1 MSSSG
6 LFIVGV
12 LVTLIVVAAV
22 APLVYAAVLD
32 GRESAS
38 ASAPRPPIRPATGTQ
53 LEPASE

>member
-32 GRESAS
+32 GREPTP
-38 ASAPRPPIRPATGTQ
+38 APRPSLRPATGAQ
-53 LEPASE
+53 PEPASE